1 MANGEGVVEEYLVKG
16 RHDGKEVEEGIP
28 ESIDKGMK
36 AAVKRMKVA
45 DRDFLTNFLR
55 TQQEAGKSTQELAR
69 TIEGYGM
76 HAEDARLI
84 SKSLGI
90 TLEKEVVP
98 PIKDTAQALEALET
112 PIKKTETGF
121 QRVAGAVKFAVFRF
135 FTALIIYQAFRK
147 ILRTINDA
155 ISESIRLWRELATAQ
170 RTLSANLIVN
180 LELVGEGVGTL
191 KEWNEW
197 IIRTADN
204 WNTTTK
210 SVLDAANA
218 ALQANTVLRLSTK
231 ELQEMVELGRAVAI
245 MWSFYA
251 DGQLDVAKG
260 VDLVIG
266 ATRGEQS
273 AMAKLGFTIEDVA
286 ASLDITVDD
295 FKELPGAMQQSI
307 IRAFIM
313 AERFEEIGQA
323 AEGAVEGVE
332 AFATTLDAAVTEQ
345 KTRLGEFGALMANL
359 PKFLELGFLGVIEV
373 IQRFTSWLGRLR
385 DAALGTKVALT
396 SLLITALG
404 PMAPVAIIIGSALGG
419 LSDGLRDL
427 VNMAKEAIPGLS
439 DLSAEVK
446 KSGEEAL
453 EAAKKWI
460 SLMQTLRGMPSVISK
475 AAAALRAAV
484 EQVKEAAQPYI
495 DLGRAIGEALLDN
508 LRSAEDAARNFGRR
522 IADLAADLARN
533 IARLGRRFEARAAE
547 LVLRAEE
554 RKEDI
559 REEFRKREE
568 QERDDLNLRLKH
580 MEEDFLLD
588 MKHLREQYEMDIEEA
603 ARARDWRAI
612 RTLQRRYGL
621 EKRQRGED
629 YQLQRK
635 QFIESWE
642 QRHKRR
648 KKDLDEELKEVEDNL
663 AKQLAALERERKR
676 ELEELKIRGKERE
689 NELKAQ
695 RKQEEEDLGIALE
708 RRLADIL
715 TAAVQEGTIR
725 ISEAT
730 KVTQALATL
739 YGIDAQNLEA
749 MVVHD
754 IGWLNTWASAWDTTL
769 QGISQGRSAMA
780 GVTIGGQ
787 FYPYPTAPFSFAKG
801 GMAIATKPTLVKVGD
816 AGPELFTAIPLG
828 KGGSVLGGMQNYMSG
843 DFNLNI
849 SGDQMGQWSGDFE
862 RQVTDVVAGIF
873 REAFEE

>member
-1 MANGEGVVEEYLVKG
+1 MANGESVVEDVLVKG
-16 RHDGKEVEEGIP
+16 RFDGSEIEEGIP
-28 ESIDKGMK
+28 KSVDKGIKK
-36 AAVKRMKVA
+36 AGFSVAKFGEDTSLTTKQLVGFGKALKETGATMGDLITEFKAGGAGAKDMRAVLA
-45 DRDFLTNFLR
+45 
-55 TQQEAGKSTQELAR
+55 EL
-69 TIEGYGM
+69 GYGV
-76 HAEDARLI
+76 EEI
-84 SKSLGI
+84 N
-90 TLEKEVVP
+90 
-98 PIKDTAQALEALET
+98 QALPQTAKELKET
-112 PIKKTETGF
+112 GTGF
-121 QRVAGAVKFAVFRF
+121 QRVGDAVKYAVFRF
-135 FTALIIYQAFRK
+135 FTALIIYQTLRK
-147 ILRTINDA
+147 IIRAVSEA

-170 RTLSANLIVN
+170 RTLSANLMVN

-218 ALQANTVLRLSTK
+218 ALQANTTLKLSTK
-231 ELQEMVELGRAVAI
+231 ELQEIVELGRAVAI
-245 MWSFYA
+245 MWGLYA
-251 DGQLDVAKG
+251 DGQIDVAKG

-266 ATRGEQS
+266 ATRGEQA
-273 AMAKLGFTIEDVA
+273 AMGKLGFTIEDVA
-286 ASLDITVDD
+286 ASVDETVDG
-295 FKELPGAMQQSI
+295 FKELPEAMQQSI

-332 AFATTLDAAVTEQ
+332 AFATTLDAAIVEQ

-373 IQRFTSWLGRLR
+373 VQRFTSWLGRLR
-385 DAALGTKVALT
+385 DASLEAKVALT
-396 SLLITALG
+396 FLLNAALG
-404 PMAPVAIIIGSALGG
+404 PMAPEVIIIGKALGG
-419 LSDGLRDL
+419 LSDWLRDL
-427 VNMAKEAIPGLS
+427 VKKAKEAIPGLS
-439 DLSAEVK
+439 DLSDEVK

-460 SLMQTLRGMPSVISK
+460 SLLRVIRGVPSIISK

-495 DLGRAIGEALLDN
+495 DLGRAIGEALIDN

-522 IADLAADLARN
+522 MADLTSDLARN

-559 REEFRKREE
+559 REDFRKREE
-568 QERDDLNLRLKH
+568 QERDDLNLRLRH

-663 AKQLAALERERKR
+663 AKQLAALERERQR
-676 ELEELKIRGKERE
+676 ELEELKIRHRERQA
-689 NELKAQ
+689 ELRQQYAQ
-695 RKQEEEDLGIALE
+695 ELGDLQRNLE

-715 TAAVQEGTIR
+715 TAAIQEGTIQ
-725 ISEAT
+725 IGEAT
-730 KVTQALATL
+730 KVTQALAGL
-739 YGIDAQNLEA
+739 YGINAQNLET
-749 MVVHD
+749 MVRHD
-754 IGWLNTWASAWDTTL
+754 IEWLGAWAGAWATAL

-801 GMAIATKPTLVKVGD
+801 GMAIATKPTLVKVGE

-849 SGDQMGQWSGDFE
+849 SGDQIGQWSGDFE